1 MSRKSKQRLREPFLE
16 GEQNIPENVMLQFS
30 GMGPRCPTCFLFF
43 SVFPSVALARSRGK
57 RRSEAPSSFL
67 FHSQFL
73 SPRAHAAVLS
83 FLVQYSP
90 LRSSF
95 LRPPLS
101 RSSHNRVGV
110 SYISSS
116 ALPSRLFGP
125 VPRFGGREAVLIK
138 TSEVSDRCSG
148 HVDGHALFLNAPLSP
163 SFPPFFLSFFL
174 LVLLPRL
181 IEQPSLYTDGP
192 NWRPKKTAQFV
203 RNVLDALVCSSR
215 WSFVLPISNSRLRC
229 LVPVETDNGTC
240 PTCSIKHTLGN
251 QVCYL

>member
-1 MSRKSKQRLREPFLE
+1 
-16 GEQNIPENVMLQFS
+16 MLQFS

-148 HVDGHALFLNAPLSP
+148 HVDGHALFLNAPLSRFFSP
-163 SFPPFFLSFFL
+163 SFLFL

-203 RNVLDALVCSSR
+203 RSVRDASGCSSR
-215 WSFVLPISNSRLRC
+215 RSFCFTTI
-229 LVPVETDNGTC
+229 
-240 PTCSIKHTLGN
+240 
-251 QVCYL
+251 